1 MNAPLWT
8 AQAAASASGGSVSGD
23 WAASGVSIDSRSL
36 AAGDLFVALKG
47 PNFDGHDYLDAA
59 FEAGAAAAMVK
70 DGHAAGAGP
79 LLQVGDTMAGLK
91 GLGVAA
97 RQRATATVIAVTGI
111 VGKTGVKEALAAL
124 LAKQG
129 ETGHSAGS
137 FNNHIGVPLSL
148 ARLPADARFW
158 VLELGMNH
166 AGELTP
172 LSKMARPDVAIVTN
186 VEHVHT
192 AYFASVED
200 IAEAKSEIFAGLNPG
215 AAAILNRDNPF
226 FDLLAE
232 RALAAGA
239 ASIIA
244 FGSHADAD
252 FRLLDYDLGPEYSKV
267 VAAFRGRTLD
277 YRLGLLGRHWVQNSL
292 AILAAID
299 AAGADVFDG
308 AAAMAAL
315 RPAAGRGRRHA
326 IDSGSIQ
333 FILIDESYNA
343 SPVSMAASLQV
354 LSSLPAGR
362 RIAVLG
368 DMLELGSESRDAH
381 RDLAAAITGAKVDL
395 VFTVGAMMALL
406 FSELPADAQGAHF
419 HNAEDLA
426 EPLKAALRSGDVV
439 LVKGS
444 AGSRMGVVVEAL
456 KSNGEAPDAV

>member
-1 MNAPLWT
+1 
-8 AQAAASASGGSVSGD
+8 
-23 WAASGVSIDSRSL
+23 
-36 AAGDLFVALKG
+36 
-47 PNFDGHDYLDAA
+47 
-59 FEAGAAAAMVK
+59 
-70 DGHAAGAGP
+70 
-79 LLQVGDTMAGLK
+79 
-91 GLGVAA
+91 
-97 RQRATATVIAVTGI
+97 
-111 VGKTGVKEALAAL
+111 
-124 LAKQG
+124 
-129 ETGHSAGS
+129 
-137 FNNHIGVPLSL
+137 
-148 ARLPADARFW
+148 
-158 VLELGMNH
+158 
-166 AGELTP
+166 
-172 LSKMARPDVAIVTN
+172 
-186 VEHVHT
+186 
-192 AYFASVED
+192 
-200 IAEAKSEIFAGLNPG
+200 
-215 AAAILNRDNPF
+215 
-226 FDLLAE
+226 
-232 RALAAGA
+232 
-239 ASIIA
+239 
-244 FGSHADAD
+244 
-252 FRLLDYDLGPEYSKV
+252 
-267 VAAFRGRTLD
+267 
-277 YRLGLLGRHWVQNSL
+277 LGRHWVQNSL

>member
-97 RQRATATVIAVTGI
+97 RQRATATVIAVTGS

-215 AAAILNRDNPF
+215 AAAILK
-226 FDLLAE
+226 
-232 RALAAGA
+232 GH
-239 ASIIA
+239 I
-244 FGSHADAD
+244 H
-252 FRLLDYDLGPEYSKV
+252 
-267 VAAFRGRTLD
+267 
-277 YRLGLLGRHWVQNSL
+277 
-292 AILAAID
+292 
-299 AAGADVFDG
+299 
-308 AAAMAAL
+308 
-315 RPAAGRGRRHA
+315 RPA
-326 IDSGSIQ
+326 GSTLKRFVVI
-333 FILIDESYNA
+333 FFVVIKERLII
-343 SPVSMAASLQV
+343 
-354 LSSLPAGR
+354 G
-362 RIAVLG
+362 
-368 DMLELGSESRDAH
+368 ELLIIIGNTS
-381 RDLAAAITGAKVDL
+381 
-395 VFTVGAMMALL
+395 
-406 FSELPADAQGAHF
+406 Q
-419 HNAEDLA
+419 
-426 EPLKAALRSGDVV
+426 
-439 LVKGS
+439 
-444 AGSRMGVVVEAL
+444 
-456 KSNGEAPDAV
+456 